1 LATRRGHIFTS
12 GAAIVAI
19 CCGGV
24 VAGCGGGDKKKE
36 TTPQVSQPPIT
47 KKSAARNPA
56 RGKNRWKPVV
66 PGHQS
71 VREGK
76 VIVGHRTVTHR
87 RVYTVTG
94 VHKKIDGI
102 DSVAILDQ
110 DFNAGQLS
118 EQAID
123 WQAED
128 KQGNVLYLGSYTET
142 YEGGQFLNA
151 TDGWLAGIKGSKGG
165 VIMKAKPKVGDVYY
179 ESRPT
184 GYSSPASKVIKTGVR
199 KCVPFKC
206 YKDVVVIQEGG
217 ENDPEWKYYAP
228 GAGGILTEP
237 HYSGGE
243 QETELLVNVTTL
255 SKRSLDELNAEVLKL
270 DKHAR
275 QVFPD
280 VYGKSKPAK
289 RGAA

>member
-1 LATRRGHIFTS
+1 VRGRRGHILALS
-12 GAAIVAI
+12 GAIAAI
-19 CCGGV
+19 CCGALA
-24 VAGCGGGDKKKE
+24 AGCGGGDKKKDA
-36 TTPQVSQPPIT
+36 TPQVSQPPINRKT
-47 KKSAARNPA
+47 AARNPA
-56 RGKNRWKPVV
+56 RGANRWKPVV

-94 VHKKIDGI
+94 VTKKIDGVNA
-102 DSVAILDQ
+102 VAILDQ

-128 KQGNVLYLGSYTET
+128 KKGNVLYLGSYTET
-142 YEGGQFLNA
+142 YEGGQFVNA
-151 TDGWLAGIKGSKGG
+151 TDGWLAGIKGSKAGI
-165 VIMKAKPKVGDVYY
+165 IMEAKPKVGDIYY

-184 GYSSPASKVIKTGVR
+184 GYTSPASKVIKTGVR

-217 ENDPEWKYYAP
+217 NADPEWKYYAP
-228 GAGGILTEP
+228 GVGGILTEP

-243 QETELLVNVTTL
+243 QETELLINATTL
-255 SKRSLDELNAEVLKL
+255 SPRSLNEINAEVLKV

-280 VYGKSKPAK
+280 VYGKSKRAK
-289 RGAA
+289 RAA